1 MSGVSASRPGRTRRL
16 ASSVWLPW
24 TCGLLALLTVAGT
37 VLAAGGRFERGVTVP
52 TAVLDGQQAVTAG
65 AAQHVR
71 RALRAGELD
80 LAQLA
85 DGLALGSDPA
95 KFDSQIKHFSKRYGR
110 YRSVYVLDA
119 QRRVLAHAGAA
130 AHPDQ
135 VPERPANAG
144 SSDAVRIDKVPVVV
158 QYAPF
163 SYGNNDRAIA
173 VSEYDLVKL
182 RNAFDAVQPATAWV
196 VDAQGEVLAST
207 AGFTAFQPLAREEL
221 RRAARTDK
229 PVVSLGDGSA
239 DAREIV
245 AAAPIGGGGKN
256 PGPSW
261 RVVTARSVNTVL
273 LPGTRAR
280 GQALLLAQV
289 LAVVTL
295 GLFGWLYVMWLRPL
309 RRLVRDAERVAD
321 GDLRDVVE
329 VRRYDELG
337 LVARA
342 LERIRVGMAAEAATR
357 SAHDRRVPA
366 AMSRKVP

>member
-1 MSGVSASRPGRTRRL
+1 MSGISASRPGRTRRL

-52 TAVLDGQQAVTAG
+52 TAVLDGQQAVTTG

-71 RALRAGELD
+71 RALRAAELD

-85 DGLALGSDPA
+85 EGLTLGSEPA
-95 KFDSQIKHFSKRYGR
+95 KFDSQVKHFNKRYGR

-144 SSDAVRIDKVPVVV
+144 SSEAVRIDKVPVVV

-173 VSEYDLVKL
+173 VAEYDLAKL

-196 VDAQGEVLAST
+196 VDTKGEVLAST

-221 RRAARTDK
+221 RRAARTDR
-229 PVVSLGDGSA
+229 PVVSMGDGSA

-245 AAAPIGGGGKN
+245 AGAPIGGGKH

-261 RVVTARSVNTVL
+261 SVVTARSVNTVL
-273 LPGTRAR
+273 LPETRAR
-280 GQALLLAQV
+280 DQALLLAQV

-342 LERIRVGMAAEAATR
+342 LERIRVGMAAEATAR
-357 SAHDRRVPA
+357 AAHDRRVPA
-366 AMSRKVP
+366 VVSRKVP

>member
-1 MSGVSASRPGRTRRL
+1 MAASRPGRTRRL

-52 TAVLDGQQAVTAG
+52 TAVLDGQRAATAG

-85 DGLALGSDPA
+85 DGLTLGLDPA
-95 KFDSQIKHFSKRYGR
+95 KLDKQITHFRKRYGR

-119 QRRVLAHAGAA
+119 QRRVLAQAGTA

-135 VPERPANAG
+135 VPERPTSAG
-144 SSDAVRIDKVPVVV
+144 SSDAVRIDKIPVVV

-163 SYGNNDRAIA
+163 SYGNNERAIA
-173 VSEYDLVKL
+173 VAEYDLVKL

-196 VDAQGEVLAST
+196 VDAKGEVLAST
-207 AGFTAFQPLAREEL
+207 AGFTAFQPLVGEEL

-229 PVVSLGDGSA
+229 PVVSLGGGGA
-239 DAREIV
+239 ATREIV
-245 AAAPIGGGGKN
+245 AAAPIAGGGKN
-256 PGPSW
+256 HAPSW
-261 RVVTARSVNTVL
+261 RVVTARSVSTVL
-273 LPGTRAR
+273 LPETRAR
-280 GQALLLAQV
+280 DQAVLLAQV

-342 LERIRVGMAAEAATR
+342 LERIRVSMAAEAATR
-357 SAHDRRVPA
+357 RTHDRRVPA
-366 AMSRKVP
+366 AVSRKVP